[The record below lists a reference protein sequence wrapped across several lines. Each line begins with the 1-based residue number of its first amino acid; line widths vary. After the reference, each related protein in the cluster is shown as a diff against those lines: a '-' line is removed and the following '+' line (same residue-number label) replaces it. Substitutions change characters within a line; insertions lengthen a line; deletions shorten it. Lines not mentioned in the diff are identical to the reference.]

1 MSAEARKPMS
11 AGQDAATPG
20 LRLLLVGCG
29 RMGSAMLDGWLAG
42 PGVAQVAVVEP
53 SAAPDAQDADDR
65 VVRRDAADALPA
77 DFVPD
82 VVVLAVKP
90 QMMAAVLPAYR
101 RFVRPETV
109 FLSVAAG
116 WTLASFARAL
126 GDDARVVRAM
136 PNTPAAIGRG
146 VTVLVAGAGVDD
158 AQRAACDR
166 LVRAVG
172 SAEWVADEALM
183 DAVTALSGSGPAYIF
198 LLAEAMAA
206 AGAAAGLPAD
216 LADRL
221 ARATVSGAGEL
232 LRQSPEAAA
241 KLRENVTS
249 PGGTTAAAL
258 AVLMNQQDGFTP
270 LLTKALAAAAERS
283 RQLAQ

>member
-1 MSAEARKPMS
+1 MS
-11 AGQDAATPG
+11 AGRDAAAPG
-20 LRLLLVGCG
+20 LRLLLAGCG

-53 SAAPDAQDADDR
+53 SAAPDAQAADDR
-65 VVRRDAADALPA
+65 VIRRASADDLPA
-77 DFVPD
+77 DFAPD

-116 WTLASFARAL
+116 WTLGAFARAL
-126 GDDARVVRAM
+126 GDNARVVRAM

-146 VTVLVAGAGVDD
+146 VTVLAAGAGVDD
-158 AQRAACDR
+158 GQRAACDR

-172 SAEWVADEALM
+172 LAEWVTDEALM

-232 LRQSPEAAA
+232 LRQSPEPAA

-258 AVLMNQQDGFTP
+258 TVLMNEQNGFTP
-270 LLTKALAAAAERS
+270 LLTTALAAAAERS

>member
-1 MSAEARKPMS
+1 MSAAQS
-11 AGQDAATPG
+11 AAAPE

-29 RMGSAMLDGWLAG
+29 RMGSAMLGGWLAG
-42 PGVAQVAVVEP
+42 PGVTHVAVVEP
-53 SAAPDAQDADDR
+53 SATLNTQDADAQGEGGR
-65 VVRRDAADALPA
+65 VIRRADADALPA
-77 DFVPD
+77 DFIPD

-90 QMMAAVLPAYR
+90 QTMAAVLPAYR

-146 VTVLVAGAGVDD
+146 VTVLAAGAGVDD

-172 SAEWVADEALM
+172 SAEWVTDEALM

-232 LRQSPEAAA
+232 LRLSPDSAA

-258 AVLMNQQDGFTP
+258 AVLMNERDGFTS

-283 RQLAQ
+283 KQLAQ

>member
-1 MSAEARKPMS
+1 MT
-11 AGQDAATPG
+11 AGDGSTQG

-42 PGVAQVAVVEP
+42 PGVTQVAVVEP
-53 SAAPDAQDADDR
+53 SAAQDGDDGR
-65 VVRRDAADALPA
+65 VIRRDSPDALPG
-77 DFVPD
+77 DFAPD

-116 WTLASFARAL
+116 WTLASFSRAL
-126 GDDARVVRAM
+126 GDAARVVRAM

-146 VTVLVAGAGVDD
+146 VAVLVAGPGVDD

-172 SAEWVADEALM
+172 AAEWVEDEALM
-183 DAVTALSGSGPAYIF
+183 DAVTALSGSGPAYVF

-232 LRQSPEAAA
+232 LRQSPESAA

-258 AVLMNQQDGFTP
+258 AVLMNSENGVGT
-270 LLTKALAAAAERS
+270 LMTAALKAAADRS